1 MTETATRDLDTT
13 TVVLDA
19 LVAAR
24 QTADRAEA
32 NLLGLAVHYVDLHPV
47 TPHAPAATWTDRS
60 LEVFPTGT
68 PTGPGAAV
76 NKVERAR
83 LAGDGTPGIAEY
95 AVEELAA
102 ALNVGYHTGLS
113 LVSDAVEL
121 CYRLPKLWALVQ
133 DGHLQAWKARTVAT
147 ETTHLSREAAGF
159 VDTHLATTAR
169 RNKLPGP
176 GGIRALV
183 HQALLR
189 CDPDTAAAVE
199 QATRNRRGVWFDNRE
214 SVATTQLTATLD
226 TTDALALD
234 ATLTDLATLLGRL
247 GDPTGIDIRR
257 AHALGILA
265 DPQHALNLLTHTHT
279 DTDTETD
286 TGTNRDSG
294 GDRDGATDAAPA
306 TGAAAGVG
314 VVDESTPTV
323 RTAVTGWRPTRPRAV
338 LYVHVSAADL
348 ATGTGGAWIE
358 KLGPLTPDL
367 LPTWLPATNSTGT
380 GTGEADGPHSG
391 PVGSAGSRGFGGFTV
406 RPVLDL
412 NAHRVCDAHGP
423 PPVMREQVIL
433 RDQHCVFPG
442 CLVDA
447 RDCDLDHIIP
457 YLPLEEGGPSGQ
469 THPDALACLCRRHH
483 RLKTFT
489 AWTYHRTTHGRYQWT
504 SPHGHTY
511 LT

>member
-1 MTETATRDLDTT
+1 MTDTATRDLDTT

-24 QTADRAEA
+24 HTADRAEA
-32 NLLGLAVHYVDLHPV
+32 HLLGLAVHYVDLHPV

-68 PTGPGAAV
+68 PTQRA
-76 NKVERAR
+76 EQAR

-147 ETTHLSREAAGF
+147 ETTHLSRQAAGF

-183 HQALLR
+183 HQALLQ

-226 TTDALALD
+226 TADALSLD

-265 DPQHALNLLTHTHT
+265 DPQHALNLLTNPEPDPNTT
-279 DTDTETD
+279 TD
-286 TGTNRDSG
+286 TGT
-294 GDRDGATDAAPA
+294 DRDADGTNASDRADGAGATDATNGTNA
-306 TGAAAGVG
+306 TERAGGAGAG
-314 VVDESTPTV
+314 
-323 RTAVTGWRPTRPRAV
+323 TGWRPTRPRMN

-358 KLGPLTPDL
+358 KLGPITLDL
-367 LPTWLPATNSTGT
+367 LATWLRGNGSTGTGT
-380 GTGEADGPHSG
+380 GTGEADGTHPG

-406 RPVLDL
+406 RPVLNL
-412 NAHRVCDAHGP
+412 NAHRVSDAHDP
-423 PPVMREQVIL
+423 PPVMREQVTL

-442 CLVDA
+442 CRVDA
-447 RDCDLDHIIP
+447 RDCDVDHIIP
-457 YLPLEEGGPSGQ
+457 YVPLDEGGPPGQ
-469 THPDALACLCRRHH
+469 THTDGLACL
-483 RLKTFT
+483 
-489 AWTYHRTTHGRYQWT
+489 ADDTTG
-504 SPHGHTY
+504 
-511 LT
+511 

>member
-1 MTETATRDLDTT
+1 MTDTAIRDLDTT

-19 LVAAR
+19 LVAAGH
-24 QTADRAEA
+24 TADRAEA
-32 NLLGLAVHYVDLHPV
+32 DLLGLAVHYVDLHPV

-68 PTGPGAAV
+68 PSQPA
-76 NKVERAR
+76 ERAR

-133 DGHLQAWKARTVAT
+133 DGALQAWKARTVAT
-147 ETTHLSREAAGF
+147 ETTSLSTAAAGF

-226 TTDALALD
+226 TTDALSLD

-265 DPQHALNLLTHTHT
+265 DPQHALNLLTNPT
-279 DTDTETD
+279 TDTETGSD
-286 TGTNRDSG
+286 G
-294 GDRDGATDAAPA
+294 GRDRDGATDSAAA
-306 TGAAAGVG
+306 TGNETAVA
-314 VVDESTPTV
+314 DESIPTV
-323 RTAVTGWRPTRPRAV
+323 RPVGSGWRPTR
-338 LYVHVSAADL
+338 
-348 ATGTGGAWIE
+348 
-358 KLGPLTPDL
+358 
-367 LPTWLPATNSTGT
+367 
-380 GTGEADGPHSG
+380 
-391 PVGSAGSRGFGGFTV
+391 
-406 RPVLDL
+406 
-412 NAHRVCDAHGP
+412 
-423 PPVMREQVIL
+423 
-433 RDQHCVFPG
+433 
-442 CLVDA
+442 
-447 RDCDLDHIIP
+447 
-457 YLPLEEGGPSGQ
+457 
-469 THPDALACLCRRHH
+469 
-483 RLKTFT
+483 
-489 AWTYHRTTHGRYQWT
+489 
-504 SPHGHTY
+504 
-511 LT
+511 